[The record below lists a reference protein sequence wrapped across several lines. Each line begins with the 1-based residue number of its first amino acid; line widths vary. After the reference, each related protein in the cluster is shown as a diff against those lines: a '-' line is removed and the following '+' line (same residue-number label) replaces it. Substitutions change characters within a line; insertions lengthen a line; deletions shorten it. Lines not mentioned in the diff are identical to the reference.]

1 MKRYNNLYK
10 KIIDLDNLKL
20 AHHNAQ
26 KGKKHYPEIQKINN
40 NENHYL
46 DELYQML
53 NDKTFTTSQYKVF
66 KIIEPKERLIYKLPY
81 FPDRIVQH
89 AIMQILQPIWDK
101 TFIFDSY
108 AAVPGKGIH
117 AGYYRLQQFLNNN
130 NKITYCLKM
139 DIKKFYPNVSTQK
152 QKKDLE
158 NQIDLLKNFSFQNGW
173 QVNSIYSDIAS
184 GISFDK
190 RKDFFIMLDEILNNK
205 IEKVIV
211 TYKDRLSRVGF
222 GLFSHLFKQFGTEI
236 VVLSDTGSNKLDS
249 EEIFEEIIAMLH
261 CYSMKLYSKRKHKI
275 IKEFIKNE
283 AG

>member
-1 MKRYNNLYK
+1 MKANNVLKILRISRSSLYNYVKSDLIQAIRLPTGRLDYDEQSVYK
-10 KIIDLDNLKL
+10 
-20 AHHNAQ
+20 
-26 KGKKHYPEIQKINN
+26 
-40 NENHYL
+40 
-46 DELYQML
+46 
-53 NDKTFTTSQYKVF
+53 
-66 KIIEPKERLIYKLPY
+66 
-81 FPDRIVQH
+81 
-89 AIMQILQPIWDK
+89 
-101 TFIFDSY
+101 
-108 AAVPGKGIH
+108 
-117 AGYYRLQQFLNNN
+117 FLNKDLIR
-130 NKITYCLKM
+130 NKVIYAR
-139 DIKKFYPNVSTQK
+139 VSTQK